1 MRSILIAGNWKMNF
15 TEKQAIDFLKNLNI
29 KNKNI
34 ELLICPPFIS
44 ISAMSK
50 ILKNSFIKW
59 GAQNV
64 YPEKFGAFT
73 GEISPIMLS
82 ELGCSYVICGHSERR
97 DIFNE
102 NNEIIAKKVL
112 SVIDEKMTPILCVG
126 ENEKDIK
133 EGKAL
138 LKIKT
143 QIESVFS
150 KISKNEKII
159 PVIAYEPVWAIG
171 TGKSATPEYAQKI
184 AQNIRNYIA
193 NIHGETYAESVR
205 ILYGGSVNSLNIS
218 DFIKEKDIDGA
229 LIGGA
234 SLDTAKFRE
243 IYNKVIL
250 TQGV

>member
-1 MRSILIAGNWKMNF
+1 
-15 TEKQAIDFLKNLNI
+15 
-29 KNKNI
+29 
-34 ELLICPPFIS
+34 
-44 ISAMSK
+44 
-50 ILKNSFIKW
+50 
-59 GAQNV
+59 
-64 YPEKFGAFT
+64 
-73 GEISPIMLS
+73 
-82 ELGCSYVICGHSERR
+82 
-97 DIFNE
+97 
-102 NNEIIAKKVL
+102 
-112 SVIDEKMTPILCVG
+112 MTPILCVG

-159 PVIAYEPVWAIG
+159 PVVAYEPVWAIG

-234 SLDTAKFRE
+234 SLDTAKFKE

>member
-1 MRSILIAGNWKMNF
+1 
-15 TEKQAIDFLKNLNI
+15 
-29 KNKNI
+29 
-34 ELLICPPFIS
+34 
-44 ISAMSK
+44 
-50 ILKNSFIKW
+50 
-59 GAQNV
+59 
-64 YPEKFGAFT
+64 KFGAFT

-112 SVIDEKMTPILCVG
+112 SIIDEKMTPILCVG

-159 PVIAYEPVWAIG
+159 PVVAYEPVWAIG

-234 SLDTAKFRE
+234 SLDTAKFKE